1 MSTNADAAKRFERAI
16 AQGTAGAR
24 MGGSTKS
31 SATAS
36 PIAEPVTAP
45 AAPAQPG
52 ASAYPLE
59 DSKPGSEP
67 PK

>member
-1 MSTNADAAKRFERAI
+1 VTTNADAAKRFERAI

-24 MGGSTKS
+24 MGGSSTS

-36 PIAEPVTAP
+36 PVAEPAPAP
-45 AAPAQPG
+45 AAPAQSG
-52 ASAYPLE
+52 ATSFPLE
-59 DSKPGSEP
+59 DAAPGSEP